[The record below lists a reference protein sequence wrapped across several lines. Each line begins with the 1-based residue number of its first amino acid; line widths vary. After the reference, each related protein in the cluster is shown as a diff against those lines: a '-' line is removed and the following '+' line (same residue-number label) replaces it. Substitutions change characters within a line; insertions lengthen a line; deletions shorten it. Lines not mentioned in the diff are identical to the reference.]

1 MSVFPP
7 GNTRAPYL
15 SIALLSAAALACEIL
30 LLRLFTIIQWHH
42 FAYMIISLALL
53 GFGASGAF
61 LALARERLLAHFPA
75 AYLANLALFGF
86 AAVGCFFAAQA
97 VPFNAE
103 EVLWDARQPLRLFAI
118 YLLLALPFF
127 FAANG
132 IGLALVRFRDRVSR
146 LYGLDLFGAGIGSLG
161 VVGLL
166 FVVTPMQALVIA
178 GALGVAAAVLGAW
191 ELRVPGRTWATML
204 LVTAYVPVAWYGISV
219 EPVVSPYKGLSQTL
233 RVTGT
238 KIVAERSS
246 PLGWIAV
253 VESPV
258 IPLRHAPGLS
268 LNATREPPPQLAL
281 FTDGEALT
289 AITRDTGERERL
301 AYLDQMTSAL
311 PYHLLRPQRVLVL
324 GAGGGA
330 EVLQAR
336 FHGAPRIEAVELNP
350 QVVELVRREYGAF
363 AGGLYDATGVRVH
376 VAEARGFAVRTTES
390 FDLIQMALLDSF
402 AAASAGLHA
411 LSESY
416 LYTTEA
422 FQAYL
427 RRLAPGGLLAVTRWV
442 QLPPRDSLRLF
453 ATAAAALR
461 RSGATDPEN
470 RLILIRGWQT
480 ATLLVKNGAV
490 TDGEIAALRRFARER
505 SFDLAYYPGMP
516 EHEANRYNVLE
527 RPYFYLG
534 ATALLGPGREDFL
547 ERYKFDLRP
556 TTDDRPYFFHFFKW
570 RVLPEILALRES
582 GGMPLLEW
590 GYLVLVATL
599 AQALAASAL
608 FILLP
613 LWWYRRRERERAE
626 ADVVVR
632 TLAYFSAVGLAFL
645 FLEIAFIQ
653 KFTLFLHHP
662 LYAAA
667 TVIASFLVFAGLGS
681 AWSARLAEAE
691 RHRQGVRLAVGGIA
705 VLGTIY
711 LFLLPPL
718 FDLLMPW
725 PTVFKVT
732 AAALL
737 VAPLA
742 FLMGLP
748 FPLALAR
755 LGETA
760 PSLVPWAWGVNG
772 CASVLSAVLATLLAV
787 HFGFAAVVLLALALY
802 GTAAVVFPR

>member
-1 MSVFPP
+1 
-7 GNTRAPYL
+7 
-15 SIALLSAAALACEIL
+15 
-30 LLRLFTIIQWHH
+30 
-42 FAYMIISLALL
+42 MIISLALL

-289 AITRDTGERERL
+289 AITRDTGERKRL

-376 VAEARGFAVRTTES
+376 VAGRAVSPSARQR
-390 FDLIQMALLDSF
+390 
-402 AAASAGLHA
+402 AST
-411 LSESY
+411 SS
-416 LYTTEA
+416 
-422 FQAYL
+422 
-427 RRLAPGGLLAVTRWV
+427 RWRCSTPSPP
-442 QLPPRDSLRLF
+442 LPP
-453 ATAAAALR
+453 
-461 RSGATDPEN
+461 
-470 RLILIRGWQT
+470 
-480 ATLLVKNGAV
+480 
-490 TDGEIAALRRFARER
+490 
-505 SFDLAYYPGMP
+505 
-516 EHEANRYNVLE
+516 
-527 RPYFYLG
+527 
-534 ATALLGPGREDFL
+534 
-547 ERYKFDLRP
+547 
-556 TTDDRPYFFHFFKW
+556 
-570 RVLPEILALRES
+570 
-582 GGMPLLEW
+582 
-590 GYLVLVATL
+590 
-599 AQALAASAL
+599 
-608 FILLP
+608 
-613 LWWYRRRERERAE
+613 
-626 ADVVVR
+626 
-632 TLAYFSAVGLAFL
+632 
-645 FLEIAFIQ
+645 
-653 KFTLFLHHP
+653 
-662 LYAAA
+662 
-667 TVIASFLVFAGLGS
+667 GS
-681 AWSARLAEAE
+681 
-691 RHRQGVRLAVGGIA
+691 
-705 VLGTIY
+705 T
-711 LFLLPPL
+711 P
-718 FDLLMPW
+718 
-725 PTVFKVT
+725 
-732 AAALL
+732 
-737 VAPLA
+737 
-742 FLMGLP
+742 
-748 FPLALAR
+748 
-755 LGETA
+755 
-760 PSLVPWAWGVNG
+760 
-772 CASVLSAVLATLLAV
+772 
-787 HFGFAAVVLLALALY
+787 
-802 GTAAVVFPR
+802 